1 MTWRRDQPAYLR
13 RASQQVVLGLTE
25 EFWPGQD
32 PTSRTPRVF
41 TSRPNSGGVLHA
53 DPFIVALVFL
63 VAGVVGSVLPLVP
76 GGLLSTVGVL
86 YYWRATGDPST
97 VVLVL
102 LVSLG
107 LLVIVVDW
115 FGGAV
120 AARFGGAS
128 PGTTAAAVVAGLGL
142 ALVLG
147 PLGLVA
153 GIFAVVFGLEY
164 RRHGEVERGARTAAS
179 ATAGILVS
187 TVMQVLLTVLMLA
200 VFLVAP

>member
-1 MTWRRDQPAYLR
+1 M
-13 RASQQVVLGLTE
+13 
-25 EFWPGQD
+25 F
-32 PTSRTPRVF
+32 
-41 TSRPNSGGVLHA
+41 HA
-53 DPFIVALVFL
+53 DPYLVGLAFL
-63 VAGVVGSVLPLVP
+63 VAGFVGSVLPLVP
-76 GGLLSTVGVL
+76 GGLLSTAGVL
-86 YYWRATGDPST
+86 YYWRVTGDPST
-97 VVLVL
+97 LALAL

-107 LLVIVVDW
+107 LLAIVVDW

-120 AARFGGAS
+120 GARFGGAS
-128 PGTTAAAVVAGLGL
+128 LGTTAAAVVAGLVL

-187 TVMQVLLTVLMLA
+187 TVMQVLLTVTMLA
-200 VFLVAP
+200 VFLVVA